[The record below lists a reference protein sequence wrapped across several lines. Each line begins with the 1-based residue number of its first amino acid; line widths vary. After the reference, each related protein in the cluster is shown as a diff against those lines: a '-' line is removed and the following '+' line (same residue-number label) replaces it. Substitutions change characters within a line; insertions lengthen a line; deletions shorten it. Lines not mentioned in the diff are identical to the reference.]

1 MKTCPGLRSDKNFI
15 VKSFKMTALRLRLQK
30 EIFDVTEEQLVSD
43 VFMFISKS
51 RLGLH
56 EKVFFSTMDLHES
69 KWMQAAR
76 GLPGLA
82 QGCCANFRAL
92 QEQAS
97 EDQ

>member
-1 MKTCPGLRSDKNFI
+1 MDKVKSCPGLKSVKNFT

-43 VFMFISKS
+43 VLTVNLGWVSKRMF
-51 RLGLH
+51 L
-56 EKVFFSTMDLHES
+56 STMYLHES

-82 QGCCANFRAL
+82 QGCCAIFRAL
-92 QEQAS
+92 PEQAS